1 MLATLIVATLFNCLL
16 ILIMT
21 INFKNT
27 NLILASNIVTNALK
41 TKSITI
47 NNLNNYIT
55 IAIINVYNKQ
65 LSLFLFRILITC
77 LR

>member
-16 ILIMT
+16 ILTIT
-21 INFKNT
+21 INFKKI
-27 NLILASNIVTNALK
+27 NLILASNIVTNALE

-47 NNLNNYIT
+47 NNLNNNII

-65 LSLFLFRILITC
+65 LSLFFVSN
-77 LR
+77 